1 MSVLGLEFLEPAR
14 VIDTNEQT
22 DEHTGY
28 RGYRHRQTRAAP
40 CLQGFVFSFIEF
52 NCVKFRSRILCEL

>member
-1 MSVLGLEFLEPAR
+1 M
-14 VIDTNEQT
+14 IDTNEQT

-40 CLQGFVFSFIEF
+40 CLQGFVFSFIEE
-52 NCVKFRSRILCEL
+52 NCIGNFLD